1 MNERGVASI
10 TAILIL
16 MMLAYLIRGTIFTA
30 QNYADMTRNFE
41 LENRLQLA
49 AESAFEDEL
58 THYFDKPLDEADAY
72 FDKQRVDGN
81 INYTKTVEKLPAGV
95 DGVVVSVEKKLIT
108 FKGTPTLTIKI
119 LAVAKKNNYFAK
131 DIHAYRSVCGFLHK
145 EPIFDQNKPP
155 NIIGYMYKFKG
166 FLHSTI

>member
-1 MNERGVASI
+1 MNERGVASL

-16 MMLAYLIRGTIFTA
+16 MMLAYLIRGTIVTA

-49 AESAFEDEL
+49 AESAFEIERDR
-58 THYFDKPLDEADAY
+58 Y
-72 FDKQRVDGN
+72 DGQ
-81 INYTKTVEKLPAGV
+81 TVEGDLKYTEPREAPSGV
-95 DGVVVSVEKKLIT
+95 DGVVVSVEKKEDM
-108 FKGTPTLTIKI
+108 IKI

-131 DIHAYRSVCGFLHK
+131 DIHAYRSVCGFLLK

>member
-1 MNERGVASI
+1 MNERGFASI

-16 MMLAYLIRGTIFTA
+16 LMLAYLIRGTIFTA

-49 AESAFEDEL
+49 AESAFEVKRKLYEGQTVNGDL
-58 THYFDKPLDEADAY
+58 K
-72 FDKQRVDGN
+72 
-81 INYTKTVEKLPAGV
+81 YTETCNPPAGV
-95 DGVVVSVEKKLIT
+95 DGIVVSVEKKND
-108 FKGTPTLTIKI
+108 TIKI

-131 DIHAYRSVCGFLHK
+131 GIHAYRSVCGFLV
-145 EPIFDQNKPP
+145 EEDNV
-155 NIIGYMYKFKG
+155 YKFQG